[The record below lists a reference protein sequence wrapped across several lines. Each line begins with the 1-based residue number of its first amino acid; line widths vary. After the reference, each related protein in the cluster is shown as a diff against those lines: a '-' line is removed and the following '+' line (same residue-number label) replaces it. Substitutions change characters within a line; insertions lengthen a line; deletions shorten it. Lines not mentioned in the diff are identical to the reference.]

1 MSAVKIIASALIIV
15 GLLGLVYGGFNYT
28 RETHRVD
35 KSGSFE
41 LSVKD
46 TRTVYVP
53 IWVSVSVIV
62 VGWGIL
68 LISNKK
74 T

>member
-1 MSAVKIIASALIIV
+1 MSAVRIIASALIIV

-28 RETHRVD
+28 RETYRAD

-41 LSVKD
+41 LSIKD

-68 LISNKK
+68 LMSNKK

>member
-15 GLLGLVYGGFNYT
+15 GLLGLVYGGFNYS
-28 RETHRVD
+28 RERHRVD

-68 LISNKK
+68 LMNNKK